1 MAKRVSLDERPFNPV
16 QEALTRSVLR
26 PEDDLNAARVEPSEP
41 SAPPPAPS
49 PAKVVNLDG
58 GRKEKPAEQP
68 AQRKEPKRLS
78 QVRRFLL
85 TEDENATLDQLAT
98 DMGRRLGTPLTL
110 SHLLRATST
119 LLMHSA
125 EELVKQSEKMGGVKR
140 PSNNDPAALASFE
153 HNITRLVDRAIRNSK
168 VLE

>member
-1 MAKRVSLDERPFNPV
+1 MSI
-16 QEALTRSVLR
+16 
-26 PEDDLNAARVEPSEP
+26 
-41 SAPPPAPS
+41 
-49 PAKVVNLDG
+49 DG
-58 GRKEKPAEQP
+58 GRKEQP
-68 AQRKEPKRLS
+68 DEEPEEREESKKLS

-110 SHLLRATST
+110 SHLLRATAT
-119 LLMHSA
+119 LLMHSR
-125 EELVKQSEKMGGVKR
+125 EELLKQSEKMGPLKR
-140 PSNNDPAALASFE
+140 PSNNDPAAFVSFE